1 MSSEESCDEFV
12 EPTYP
17 SGVLSN
23 VQVLR
28 VRGLPWRSSRLLRF
42 YATLDAEE
50 SAEQMPEL
58 SNKPRRP
65 LTRKE
70 RCIGPPK
77 DGFIMPPRGVAT
89 WMISRRW
96 IRENQDAH
104 PDLEQLLKELVSDP
118 PGFDWETFDA
128 LGEESEDELPEVP
141 ERFIPRSD
149 TSYSLAHA
157 LAPPS

>member
-1 MSSEESCDEFV
+1 MSSEESCDEYV
-12 EPTYP
+12 EPAYP
-17 SGVLSN
+17 PGALNN

-50 SAEQMPEL
+50 SAEQML
-58 SNKPRRP
+58 LMSNKSRRP
-65 LTRKE
+65 LARKE

-77 DGFIMPPRGVAT
+77 DGFIMPPQGVAC

-96 IRENQDAH
+96 VRENQDAH
-104 PDLEQLLKELVSDP
+104 PDLGQLLKELVSDP
-118 PGFDWETFDA
+118 PGFDWQSFDA
-128 LGEESEDELPEVP
+128 LGEESEDESSGVP

-157 LAPPS
+157 LAPVS